1 MTRKASFAAGSPA
14 ALLLLVLAAP
24 AAADPLF
31 SRASSF
37 DTGRYPR
44 GVAIADLDGDGHL
57 DLVTANQAANTV
69 SILLGNGDGTF
80 RARTDFEAGGHPM
93 SVAVADLNADGRP
106 DLAVAGEGY
115 DPDYAGRVSVLL
127 GNGDGTFGTRTQYGV
142 PKWSQA
148 VAIADMNGDQR
159 PDLVVSSASPT
170 NRLSVLLGK
179 GDGTFGPSMDFATAD
194 FPGSVATADLNADG
208 RLDVVVANL
217 NVNSVSVFLGNGD
230 GTLGVRTDFGVGA
243 GPWSVAIA
251 DGNADGSLDLVVAN
265 FTSNSVSVLLGNGD
279 GTFGGRRDFAVGV
292 NPRCVAV
299 ADVNGD
305 GFPDIAAANDGLPD
319 TPEGYP
325 SSYFLTLLLGDGTG
339 GFGQRADFDTGIHP
353 WAVAIADLN
362 SDGYP
367 DLAVSNTGSSTVSV
381 LLHRTPVWMEFAF
394 APGTLDLSS
403 RGRSVTGFLEP
414 GPPLAAADID
424 IASIRLNET
433 VPVAPDAPTAIG
445 DHDGD
450 GVPDLMV
457 KFDRELVLGTLAAG
471 GRVPIT
477 VTGTGNGQTFSGT
490 DYVIVHATKAPPVPI
505 PGEASRPELAIRGT
519 RPSAGGPIH
528 VELTLGDQSP
538 ARLELLDV
546 VGRSLA
552 SRQIGAMGPGDHS
565 IELAVSRPMPPG
577 IYFVRLTQT
586 GTRVRMRVA
595 VLR

>member
-1 MTRKASFAAGSPA
+1 MIRNASFAAGSPA
-14 ALLLLVLAAP
+14 ALLLLVLAIP

-31 SRASSF
+31 SRGSSF
-37 DTGRYPR
+37 DTGWYPR

-80 RARTDFEAGGHPM
+80 RARTDFEAGGRPL

-115 DPDYAGRVSVLL
+115 DPDYAGRISVLL

-142 PKWSQA
+142 PQWPQA
-148 VAIADMNGDQR
+148 VAIADMNGDMR
-159 PDLVVSSASPT
+159 PDLVVPSGNPT
-170 NRLSVLLGK
+170 NKLSVLPGM
-179 GDGTFGPSMDFATAD
+179 GGGTFGPSAAFGTAD
-194 FPGSVATADLNADG
+194 FPSSVAIADLDG
-208 RLDVVVANL
+208 DGGLDVAITNL
-217 NVNSVSVFLGNGD
+217 NSNSVSVFVGNGD
-230 GTLGVRTDFGVGA
+230 GTLGVRSDFGTGV
-243 GPWSVAIA
+243 GPWSVEIA
-251 DGNADGSLDLVVAN
+251 DVNGDGKLDLVVAN
-265 FTSNSVSVLLGNGD
+265 FDSNTVSALLGNGD
-279 GTFGGRRDFAVGV
+279 GTFGPRLDFAVGV

-305 GFPDIAAANDGLPD
+305 GFPDIATANDGLPD

-325 SSYFLTLLLGDGTG
+325 GSYFLTLLLGDGTG

-367 DLAVSNTGSSTVSV
+367 DLSASNTGSSTVSV
-381 LLHRTPVWMEFAF
+381 LLHRTPVRMGFAF
-394 APGTLDLSS
+394 APGTLELSS
-403 RGRSVTGFLEP
+403 RGRWVTGFLEP
-414 GPPLAAADID
+414 DPPLAATEID

-433 VPVAPDAPTAIG
+433 VPVDPDAPTSIG

-457 KFDRELVLGTLAAG
+457 KFDRRLVLATLAAG

-477 VTGTGNGQTFSGT
+477 VTGTVNGQTFSGT
-490 DYVIVHATKAPPVPI
+490 GYVVVRATKAPVPI
-505 PGEASRPELAIRGT
+505 PAEAPRAELAIRRTG
-519 RPSAGGPIH
+519 PYAGGRAR
-528 VELTLGDQSP
+528 VEFALRDQSP

-546 VGRSLA
+546 AGRVLVTRQVGGVGPGQHSVDLAAGRS
-552 SRQIGAMGPGDHS
+552 
-565 IELAVSRPMPPG
+565 VPPG
-577 IYFVRLTQT
+577 VYFVRLTQA
-586 GTRVRMRVA
+586 GTRVPARIA